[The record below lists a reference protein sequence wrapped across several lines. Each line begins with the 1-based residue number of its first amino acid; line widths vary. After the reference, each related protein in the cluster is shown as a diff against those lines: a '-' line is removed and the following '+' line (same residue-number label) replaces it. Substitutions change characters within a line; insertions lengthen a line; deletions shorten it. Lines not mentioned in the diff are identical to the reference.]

1 MLRRPFFLHLIVE
14 LPASIAFFLNPSMT
28 LSQSQPHAHVVIRQY
43 ALLLMSSNIIAYNF
57 IFRSPDETSAS
68 VAAALAVYHAV
79 TPLARR
85 SVTTDAASSHAEKEQ
100 VPAEDDKPFEVRL
113 SDESFET
120 YQLDPP
126 PYTLNT
132 TKKELKKMY
141 YDMVSIRRMEMA
153 ADRLYKEKK
162 IRGFCHLSTG
172 QEAVA
177 AGIENAIT
185 KEDHVIT
192 AYRCHGFALMRGG
205 TVKSIIGELLGRR
218 EGIAYGKGGSMHM
231 FSKGFYGGNG
241 IVGAQVPV
249 GAGIAFANQYNGK
262 PNTTICLYGDGAS
275 NQGQVFE
282 AFNMAKLWNLP
293 ILFGCENNKYGMGTA
308 ANRAAALT
316 EYYKRGQ
323 YIPGLKVNGMDILA
337 VKAAVEYGKQYNVAG
352 HGPLVL
358 EYVTY
363 RYGGHSMSDPGT
375 TYRTR
380 EEIQRMRST
389 NDAIAGLKQKLLDW
403 AVTTE
408 EKLKG
413 LDKQARAYVDA
424 EVKEAEGMPEPD
436 PTWKNLYEDIY
447 VRGSEPEFLRGRIPE
462 ENFYY
467 SEADMG
473 TEGKRFE
480 QERKLA

>member
-1 MLRRPFFLHLIVE
+1 MIARSLRAPLGLK
-14 LPASIAFFLNPSMT
+14 LPGPRVTAS
-28 LSQSQPHAHVVIRQY
+28 
-43 ALLLMSSNIIAYNF
+43 
-57 IFRSPDETSAS
+57 
-68 VAAALAVYHAV
+68 
-79 TPLARR
+79 LARR
-85 SVTTDAASSHAEKEQ
+85 AVTTDAASSHAEKEH

-120 YQLDPP
+120 YEIDPP

-132 TKKELKKMY
+132 TKKELKRMY
-141 YDMVSIRRMEMA
+141 YDMVAIRRMEMA

-177 AGIENAIT
+177 AGIEHALT
-185 KEDHVIT
+185 KEDSVIT

-249 GAGIAFANQYNGK
+249 GAGIAFANQYTNK
-262 PNTTICLYGDGAS
+262 EATTVCLYGDGAS

-293 ILFGCENNKYGMGTA
+293 ILFGCETLPPTDSPLFFSRTDNKYGMGTA

-337 VKAAVEYGKQYNVAG
+337 VKAAVEYGKRHTVAG

-389 NDAIAGLKQKLLDW
+389 NDPIAGLKQKLLDW
-403 AVTTE
+403 EVTSE
-408 EKLKG
+408 EELKG
-413 LDKQARAYVDA
+413 IDKDARAYVDA
-424 EVKEAEGMPEPD
+424 EVKEAEKMKEPEPS
-436 PTWKNLYEDIY
+436 WRNLYEDIY

-467 SEADMG
+467 GEADMG
-473 TEGKRFE
+473 GEGKRFDE
-480 QERKLA
+480 ERKMM